1 MFFSVNAP
9 LLVTLKYLCIH
20 PGKLFREFIA
30 GKRKTYY
37 KPVYDSSYSGT
48 GVPDFRIG
56 IHWEPFVITDKNGE
70 AFISWYN
77 SDDLDQFV
85 IRVEGISN
93 EGKAGFAE
101 AFYKIEN
108 ETND

>member
-1 MFFSVNAP
+1 M
-9 LLVTLKYLCIH
+9 T
-20 PGKLFREFIA
+20 
-30 GKRKTYY
+30 
-37 KPVYDSSYSGT
+37 
-48 GVPDFRIG
+48 
-56 IHWEPFVITDKNGE
+56 FVITDKNGE

-101 AFYKIEN
+101 AFYKIED